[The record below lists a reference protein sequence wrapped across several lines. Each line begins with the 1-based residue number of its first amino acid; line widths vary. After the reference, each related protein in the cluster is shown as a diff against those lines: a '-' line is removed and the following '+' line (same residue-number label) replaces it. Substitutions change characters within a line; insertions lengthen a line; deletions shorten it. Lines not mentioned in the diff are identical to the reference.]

1 METPSTQLPTLDLE
15 ATPVPGQ
22 IASAVLTLQ
31 GEVIRGQLASN
42 DVDLLFQMLMEVG
55 AQESQEPDRTDSFRR
70 LTVTFS
76 KVRYVVARDDSHVYM
91 VQTRVAG

>member
-1 METPSTQLPTLDLE
+1 MEISSTQQSALDLE

-22 IASAVLTLQ
+22 LASAVLTLH
-31 GEVIRGQLASN
+31 GEIIRGQLASN
-42 DVDLLFQMLMEVG
+42 DAALLFQMLMEVG
-55 AQESQEPDRTDSFRR
+55 AQESQETDRNHSFRR

-76 KVRYVVARDDSHVYM
+76 KVRYVVVRDDSHVYM